1 MTDIKFNKWGSP
13 EVDQLTM
20 ATSIPGIFCGG
31 DLAGTAET
39 AVEAVADGKIAAWS
53 IHRYLQVGGSRPSL
67 KRITSGLSCSTFK
80 LIFDV
85 ELAQARA

>member
-1 MTDIKFNKWGSP
+1 MSDIKFNKWGTP

-20 ATSIPGIFCGG
+20 TTSVPSVFCGG

-53 IHRYLQVGGSRPSL
+53 IHRYLQV
-67 KRITSGLSCSTFK
+67 RILDPIFCSPFHALFK
-80 LIFDV
+80 VCL
-85 ELAQARA
+85 

>member
-1 MTDIKFNKWGSP
+1 MSDIKFNKWGTP

-20 ATSIPGIFCGG
+20 TTSVPSVFCGG

-53 IHRYLQVGGSRPSL
+53 IHRYLQVRTRFFALLFMLYSKAAAYQSY
-67 KRITSGLSCSTFK
+67 KF
-80 LIFDV
+80 
-85 ELAQARA
+85 